1 MNKPRKRILTPLKS
15 TEVGKKLGPKVGL
28 GDQLS
33 VDPASCNFRKMS
45 NARGPLESVQ
55 ATERNFISLLL
66 RAK

>member
-28 GDQLS
+28 GD
-33 VDPASCNFRKMS
+33 PASCNFRKMS
-45 NARGPLESVQ
+45 NAHGLLESVQ